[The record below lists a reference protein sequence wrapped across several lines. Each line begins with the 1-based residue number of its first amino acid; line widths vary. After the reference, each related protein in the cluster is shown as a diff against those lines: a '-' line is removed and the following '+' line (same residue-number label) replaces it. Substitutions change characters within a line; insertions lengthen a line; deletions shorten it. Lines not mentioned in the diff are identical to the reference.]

1 MRVMSLPGSFS
12 LRWTIALLLALAAAS
27 APAQDAWPSRT
38 VRMIVPS
45 SPGGGTDTYARMLA
59 THLTET
65 LKQQFLVE
73 NRPGASGSI
82 GAEAVA
88 KAAPDGYTFL
98 VSANPAL
105 VINPA
110 LFRKLPYD
118 ADRDFTPVARG
129 VISPL
134 VYCVHA
140 SVPARTL
147 AELIALGKRE
157 PGKLSYGSAGAGS
170 STNLGVRMLEE
181 ATGAKF
187 LHVPYKGLG
196 QAFQDLLSGQIS
208 FMLSDFVVVMPHIR
222 SGKIIALAAT
232 DRASLLPDTPTLA
245 ELGFP
250 EMSNVHASFMVTA
263 PAGTPGAVVRRLNG
277 EINRF
282 MKIPGV
288 AEKLESHAFIPVFET
303 PEQFAHSLQKERQM
317 WAAFIRRAGI
327 AAEH

>member
-1 MRVMSLPGSFS
+1 M
-12 LRWTIALLLALAAAS
+12 AAAS
-27 APAQDAWPSRT
+27 AQAQDAWPSRT
-38 VRMIVPS
+38 VKMIVPS
-45 SPGGGTDTYARMLA
+45 SAGGGTDTYARMLA

-65 LKQQFLVE
+65 FKQQFIVE

-82 GAEAVA
+82 GADAVA
-88 KAAPDGYTFL
+88 KAAPDGYTLL

-110 LFRKLPYD
+110 LFGKLPYD

-147 AELIALGKRE
+147 AELIALGKRD
-157 PGKLSYGSAGAGS
+157 PGKLTYGSAGAGS
-170 STNLGVRMLEE
+170 TTNLGVRMLEE
-181 ATGAKF
+181 ATGAKY

-196 QAFQDLLSGQIS
+196 QAHQDLLSGQIS
-208 FMLSDFVVVMPHIR
+208 FMLTDFVLAMPHIR
-222 SGKIIALAAT
+222 SGKIVALAAT
-232 DRASLLPDTPTLA
+232 DRTSLLPDTPTLGD
-245 ELGFP
+245 LGFP
-250 EMSNVHASFMVTA
+250 EMSNVHASFMVTV
-263 PAGTPGAVVRRLNG
+263 PAGTSGAIVQRLNG
-277 EINRF
+277 EINRI

-288 AEKLESHAFIPVFET
+288 AQRLESHAFIPAFET
-303 PEQFAHSLQKERQM
+303 PEQFAQSLQKERQI

-327 AAEH
+327 TAER